1 MDWNSDAVPT
11 NYNKRRM
18 RKRIR
23 DETQN
28 EEDAVI
34 STPVDNV
41 GFCLKK
47 IPKGK
52 MENFDLFR

>member
-1 MDWNSDAVPT
+1 MDWNSDAVLT

-18 RKRIR
+18 RKRRR
-23 DETQN
+23 DEAQD

-34 STPVDNV
+34 STSVDNV

-52 MENFDLFR
+52 TENFDLFR